1 MEGESRQVW
10 HAQTAGEA
18 NYPLSYGL
26 PHFLCDRKGLF
37 SLRSICKRLFRCKWF
52 LCWAAKTFC
61 FSTLLFPMSN
71 ESLHKL
77 LVLLSGLGF
86 HVLQSSVVVV
96 VIVVVFL
103 NSRKIGDP
111 SSLMAPYSHHVLW
124 PPPKKGYN
132 QKWDDPAE
140 SDPQSDWIGPPPKS
154 DNLDLYFCI
163 FLLLLY
169 ILYFTI
175 RFSLIGAPSKPDI
188 LAFHFCNCI
197 LYFAIRFR
205 LNLTFTQARCPSVLI
220 SDSRFRKEM

>member
-71 ESLHKL
+71 ELLHKL

-86 HVLQSSVVVV
+86 HVLHSYVVVVFVV

-111 SSLMAPYSHHVLW
+111 SFLMAPYSHHVLW
-124 PPPKKGYN
+124 PPS
-132 QKWDDPAE
+132 QKRL
-140 SDPQSDWIGPPPKS
+140 QSEMRRSSWIGS
-154 DNLDLYFCI
+154 
-163 FLLLLY
+163 
-169 ILYFTI
+169 TI
-175 RFSLIGAPSKPDI
+175 RLDRTS
-188 LAFHFCNCI
+188 
-197 LYFAIRFR
+197 
-205 LNLTFTQARCPSVLI
+205 TQAR
-220 SDSRFRKEM
+220 